1 MEALHCFYDDDVSE
15 IFVYSKAK
23 VLRQQSYSQRIEIW
37 KLVRYSVWC
46 VASPSPR
53 RRRFA
58 VQLTLGP
65 VTVLEHYSALGINI

>member
-37 KLVRYSVWC
+37 KLVRYSV
-46 VASPSPR
+46 
-53 RRRFA
+53 
-58 VQLTLGP
+58 
-65 VTVLEHYSALGINI
+65 